1 MNKTDVQSA
10 RTAGFLPLVQG
21 VQGVKSV
28 QGVLQR
34 KCACGNHTIAGGEC
48 AECNRKKQTLQRKAS
63 DRNPASGAEVSSI
76 APPIVHAVLR
86 SSGQP
91 LDSQTQALMTFR
103 FGQDFSRVRVH
114 TDTQAAES
122 ARQVNALAYTVG
134 QAIVFG
140 SGRYSPHT
148 REGQRLVAHE
158 LAHTIQQD
166 GRGIVMAGALKI
178 GNPGDRYEQE
188 ADRAAEQVSAAPA
201 QSAPDGAHAVAPLST
216 RAGPLQ
222 VARLVAGAE
231 EAQELLIPLESGVTP
246 MASGPECSRQ
256 RNRGQSLPL
265 ARTAFRGE
273 RGFASIPSDG
283 HPGPGGLLVTGN
295 SVSIKISARW
305 EEQIPDPDQRPPG
318 QRSRRADRPQYYLS
332 FNGWVDD
339 CDVTNAGGPASSI
352 QTANLAIGTEHTV
365 NLTSLIPGRYG
376 LQVNPSTASAEPN
389 RVLAGT
395 CEVT

>member
-1 MNKTDVQSA
+1 MYKTDVQSA
-10 RTAGFLPLVQG
+10 RTAGFLPLTQG
-21 VQGVKSV
+21 ARSAQGM
-28 QGVLQR
+28 LQR
-34 KCACGNHTIAGGEC
+34 KCACGNHTVAGGEC
-48 AECNRKKQTLQRKAS
+48 AECSRKKQALQRKAS
-63 DRNPASGAEVSSI
+63 DRNTVSGAEVSSI

-86 SSGQP
+86 STGQP

-103 FGQDFSRVRVH
+103 FGHDFSRVRVH

-122 ARQVNALAYTVG
+122 ARQVSALAYTVG
-134 QAIVFG
+134 QDIVFG

-148 REGQRLVAHE
+148 REGQQLVAHE
-158 LAHTIQQD
+158 LVHTMQQD
-166 GRGIVMAGALKI
+166 GHGIAMAGGLSI
-178 GNPGDRYEQE
+178 GNPEDRYEQE
-188 ADRAAEQVSAAPA
+188 ADRVAEQVLAAPA
-201 QSAPDGAHAVAPLST
+201 QSAPEGVHSVAAVSP

-222 VARLVAGAE
+222 VARLLASAE
-231 EAQELLIPLESGVTP
+231 ETAEPLIPLESGTTP
-246 MASGPECSRQ
+246 MTSGPECSRQ

-273 RGFASIPSDG
+273 RGFAYIPSDG

-305 EEQIPDPDQRPPG
+305 EEQIPDPGQRPPD

-332 FNGWVDD
+332 FSGWVDD
-339 CDVTNAGGPASSI
+339 CDSTNAGSPASSI
-352 QTANLAIGTEHTV
+352 RTANLAIGTEHTV
-365 NLTSLIPGRYG
+365 NLASLIPGRYG

>member
-1 MNKTDVQSA
+1 MNKTDAQPV
-10 RTAGFLPLVQG
+10 RTAGLLPLNQG
-21 VQGVKSV
+21 VRSAQGI
-28 QGVLQR
+28 LQR

-48 AECNRKKQTLQRKAS
+48 MACNRKKQALQRKAS
-63 DRNPASGAEVSSI
+63 ERNPASGAEVSSI

-91 LDSQTQALMTFR
+91 LDSQTQALMAR
-103 FGQDFSRVRVH
+103 KFGQDFSRVRVH

-166 GRGIVMAGALKI
+166 GRGGSMAGALGI
-178 GNPGDRYEQE
+178 GSPDDRYEQE
-188 ADRAAEQVSAAPA
+188 ADRVAEQVSAAPA
-201 QSAPDGAHAVAPLST
+201 QSAPDGAHSVATLSP

-231 EAQELLIPLESGVTP
+231 EAPELLIPLESGVTP

-273 RGFASIPSDG
+273 RGFAYIPSDG

-305 EEQIPDPDQRPPG
+305 EEQIPDSDQRPPG

-339 CDVTNAGGPASSI
+339 CDVTNAGSPASSI

>member
-1 MNKTDVQSA
+1 MNKTDAQPIK
-10 RTAGFLPLVQG
+10 RAGFLPLIQG
-21 VQGVKSV
+21 AQSV
-28 QGVLQR
+28 QGILQR
-34 KCACGNHTIAGGEC
+34 KCACGNHTVAGGEC

-63 DRNPASGAEVSSI
+63 DRNPVSGAEVSSI
-76 APPIVHAVLR
+76 APPIVQAVLR

-91 LDSQTQALMTFR
+91 FDAQTQALMALK

-134 QAIVFG
+134 QDIVFG
-140 SGRYSPHT
+140 SGRYAPHT
-148 REGQRLVAHE
+148 REGQQLVAHE
-158 LAHTIQQD
+158 LVHTIQQD
-166 GRGIVMAGALKI
+166 GRGTSMAGTLRI

-188 ADRAAEQVSAAPA
+188 ADRVADQVLAAPV
-201 QSAPDGAHAVAPLST
+201 QSVPDKARGLIPAAA
-216 RAGPLQ
+216 PLQ
-222 VARLVAGAE
+222 VARLMATE
-231 EAQELLIPLESGVTP
+231 EAPESLIPLESGATP
-246 MASGPECSRQ
+246 MARGPECSRQ

-265 ARTAFRGE
+265 VRTAFRGE
-273 RGFASIPSDG
+273 RGFAYIPSDG

-305 EEQIPDPDQRPPG
+305 EEQIPDPDQRPPD

-339 CDVTNAGGPASSI
+339 CDSTNAGGPASSI

-365 NLTSLIPGRYG
+365 NLASLIPGRYG

>member
-1 MNKTDVQSA
+1 MNKTDARLV
-10 RTAGFLPLVQG
+10 RTAGFLPLTQG
-21 VQGVKSV
+21 AQSI

-48 AECNRKKQTLQRKAS
+48 AECNRKKQALQRKAS
-63 DRNPASGAEVSSI
+63 DRNPVSGAEVSSI

-91 LDSQTQALMTFR
+91 LDAQTQALMAFK

-114 TDTQAAES
+114 TGTQAAES

-134 QAIVFG
+134 QDIVFG
-140 SGRYSPHT
+140 NGRYSPHT
-148 REGQRLVAHE
+148 REGQQLVAHE
-158 LAHTIQQD
+158 LVHTIQQD
-166 GRGIVMAGALKI
+166 GRRTSMAGTLRI

-188 ADRAAEQVSAAPA
+188 ADRVADQIVAAPA
-201 QSAPDGAHAVAPLST
+201 QSAPGGVHLPPH
-216 RAGPLQ
+216 AGPLQ
-222 VARLVAGAE
+222 VARLVADAEGAAE
-231 EAQELLIPLESGVTP
+231 PLIPLESGATP
-246 MASGPECSRQ
+246 MARGPECSRQ

-265 ARTAFRGE
+265 VRTAFRGE
-273 RGFASIPSDG
+273 RGFAYIPSDG

-305 EEQIPDPDQRPPG
+305 EEQIPDPDQRPPD

-339 CDVTNAGGPASSI
+339 CDSTNAGGPASSI

-365 NLTSLIPGRYG
+365 NLASLIPGRYG

>member
-1 MNKTDVQSA
+1 MNKTDAQPVK
-10 RTAGFLPLVQG
+10 TAGFLPLVQG
-21 VQGVKSV
+21 ARSAQGM
-28 QGVLQR
+28 LQR
-34 KCACGNHTIAGGEC
+34 KCACGNHTVAGGEC
-48 AECNRKKQTLQRKAS
+48 MACNRKKQALQRKAS
-63 DRNPASGAEVSSI
+63 ERNPASGAEVSSI

-91 LDSQTQALMTFR
+91 LDSQTQALMTR
-103 FGQDFSRVRVH
+103 KFGQDFSRVRVH

-158 LAHTIQQD
+158 LVHTIQQD
-166 GRGIVMAGALKI
+166 GRGGSMAGALGI
-178 GNPGDRYEQE
+178 GSPDDRYEQE
-188 ADRAAEQVSAAPA
+188 ADRVAEQVSAAPA
-201 QSAPDGAHAVAPLST
+201 QSAPDGAHSVAPLST

-273 RGFASIPSDG
+273 RGFAYIPSDG

-339 CDVTNAGGPASSI
+339 CDVTNAGSPASSI

>member
-1 MNKTDVQSA
+1 MNKTDAQPVK
-10 RTAGFLPLVQG
+10 TAGFVPLTQG
-21 VQGVKSV
+21 ARSAQGM
-28 QGVLQR
+28 LQR
-34 KCACGNHTIAGGEC
+34 KCACGNHTVAGGEC
-48 AECNRKKQTLQRKAS
+48 MACGRKKQTLQRRTS

-91 LDSQTQALMTFR
+91 LDSQTQALMTR
-103 FGQDFSRVRVH
+103 KFGQDFSRVRVH
-114 TDTQAAES
+114 TDMQAAES

-166 GRGIVMAGALKI
+166 GRGGSMTGALRI
-178 GNPGDRYEQE
+178 GNPDDRYEQE
-188 ADRAAEQVSAAPA
+188 AERVADQIVMTPA
-201 QSAPDGAHAVAPLST
+201 QSMLDGAHSAATLSPH
-216 RAGPLQ
+216 AGPLQ
-222 VARLVAGAE
+222 VARLVASAE
-231 EAQELLIPLESGVTP
+231 EASEPLIPLESGATP
-246 MASGPECSRQ
+246 MTSGPECSRQ

-273 RGFASIPSDG
+273 RGFAYIPSDG

-305 EEQIPDPDQRPPG
+305 EEQIPDPDQRPSG

-332 FNGWVDD
+332 FNGWIDD
-339 CDVTNAGGPASSI
+339 CDVTNAGSPASSI